1 MAGTNTKLKV
11 LRRGPTSEPSPATAR
26 GAAEASAVAARVAR
40 ESYGKLVAYL
50 AAASR
55 DVPRAED
62 ALADAFASALAVWP
76 NQGVPSNPEGW
87 LATAARRRLIDA
99 ARRRRTADQASQALE
114 LIDAELKEAADA
126 QDGIP
131 DRRLALMFAC
141 AHPAIEESV
150 RAPLMLQTILGLDA
164 AAIASAF
171 LVSPTAM
178 GQRLSRAKAKIRLAG
193 VPFKIPERE
202 DLPERLGVAL
212 EAIYAAFS
220 HGWAEAFSDDPRGRN
235 LAEEAIWLGRV
246 VVSLIPNEPEATG
259 LLALM
264 LYAHARREARR
275 DASGRYVPLSDQ
287 AVERWDQPAID
298 EAEGLLR
305 AASALGA
312 PGRFQLEAAVQ
323 SVHAAR
329 RLTGRTDWEAI
340 AVLYDALFALT
351 GSPVVAV
358 NRAAAIAHVRGPAAG
373 LELLDEVGAE
383 SELAGFEPYWV
394 ARADLCAK
402 LGEVAAARSAYS
414 LAIGLQT
421 DPAARAF
428 LIERLAALA

>member
-1 MAGTNTKLKV
+1 V
-11 LRRGPTSEPSPATAR
+11 
-26 GAAEASAVAARVAR
+26 AS
-40 ESYGKLVAYL
+40 
-50 AAASR
+50 SR
-55 DVPRAED
+55 DVPGAED
-62 ALADAFASALAVWP
+62 ALADAFASALTVWP
-76 NQGVPSNPEGW
+76 NQGVPLNPEGW
-87 LATAARRRLIDA
+87 LAKAARRRLIDA
-99 ARRRRTADQASQALE
+99 ARRRRTADQASEALE
-114 LIDAELKEAADA
+114 LIDAELKEAANGQGA
-126 QDGIP
+126 VP

-141 AHPAIEESV
+141 AHPAIEESI

-171 LVSPTAM
+171 LVSPAAM
-178 GQRLSRAKAKIRLAG
+178 GQRLTRAKAKIRLAG

-246 VVSLIPNEPEATG
+246 VVSLAPNEPEAMG

-275 DASGRYVPLSDQ
+275 DAQARYVPLSDQ
-287 AVERWDQPAID
+287 AVERWDQQAIE
-298 EAEGLLR
+298 EAERLLK
-305 AASALGA
+305 AAGVLGA

-329 RLTGRTDWEAI
+329 RLTGTTDWEAI
-340 AVLYDALFALT
+340 ALLYDALFALT

-358 NRAAAIAHVRGPAAG
+358 NRAAAVAQARGATAG
-373 LELLDEVGAE
+373 LKLLDEVGAQGG
-383 SELAGFEPYWV
+383 LAGFEPYWV

-402 LGEVAAARSAYS
+402 TGEVEEARRAYG

-428 LIERLAALA
+428 LIERLAALV